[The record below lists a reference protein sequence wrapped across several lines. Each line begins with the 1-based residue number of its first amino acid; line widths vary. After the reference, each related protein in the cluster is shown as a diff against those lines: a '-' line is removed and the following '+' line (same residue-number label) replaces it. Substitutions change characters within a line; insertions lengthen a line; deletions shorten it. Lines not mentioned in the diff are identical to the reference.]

1 MGYIGCQHEDSSA
14 ALCAGT
20 TKGYVHEMTLTAVD
34 PQVRELSRLLLP
46 DADALGARM
55 GDKIRAEVPWYAE
68 NSVLTADEVD
78 RNCADNVRYVLGILA
93 GEATPGREEPRVT
106 GIDRAGRGA
115 PYAAVLQAFRVGGR
129 FIWEVLVE
137 RAEPEA
143 RDLLLRS
150 AADIWAVSDELAAQ
164 VTEAYR
170 GAVADRARRDGQTR
184 SVLVGTLLDGDG
196 THAESL
202 SWETADA
209 LDLRSGS
216 EFVVVSA
223 QCPTPGVEGLPD
235 IERVLRKQNVASA
248 WRLVNDHQDGL
259 VVLRFGFARGQLKD
273 LLEERATTR
282 VGLST
287 PFQRLEEAAEAKRAA
302 RVACLAM
309 APGSSGVLAYDD
321 DPLAVLLASVPDQA
335 AQLVR
340 SLLSPVLDLPADDGA
355 VLLDTALGWLA
366 ERGSTSTA
374 ARVLHVHRNTVRY
387 RLRRLEE
394 LTGLD
399 LANPADAARLQVA
412 LEAVRIL
419 GL

>member
-1 MGYIGCQHEDSSA
+1 
-14 ALCAGT
+14 
-20 TKGYVHEMTLTAVD
+20 
-34 PQVRELSRLLLP
+34 
-46 DADALGARM
+46 M
-55 GDKIRAEVPWYAE
+55 GDRIRAEVDWYAS
-68 NSVLTADEVD
+68 NAVLTAAEVD

-93 GEATPGREEPRVT
+93 GEMPRGLDQPRVT
-106 GIDRAGRGA
+106 GIDRADRGA
-115 PYAAVLQAFRVGGR
+115 PYASVLQAFRVGGR

-170 GAVADRARRDGQTR
+170 GAIADRARRDGQAR

-196 THAESL
+196 TEHV
-202 SWETADA
+202 WETADA
-209 LDLRSGS
+209 LDLRSGGD
-216 EFVVVSA
+216 FVVVSA
-223 QCPTPGVEGLPD
+223 HCPTPGVEALPD
-235 IERVLRKQNVASA
+235 IERQLRKQNVASA

-259 VVLRFGFARGQLKD
+259 VVLRLGFDRAQLKES
-273 LLEERATTR
+273 LESQATAR
-282 VGLST
+282 VGVST
-287 PFQRLEEAAEAKRAA
+287 PFQRLEDAAEAKRGA

-309 APGSSGVLAYDD
+309 APGSQGVLTYDE

-340 SLLSPVLDLPADDGA
+340 ALLSPVLDLRSEDGA
-355 VLLDTALGWLA
+355 VLLDTARGWLA

-374 ARVLHVHRNTVRY
+374 ARMLHIHRNTVRY
-387 RLRRLEE
+387 RLRRLED

-399 LANPADAARLQVA
+399 LADPADVARLHVA
-412 LEAVRIL
+412 LESVRIL
-419 GL
+419 GLG

>member
-1 MGYIGCQHEDSSA
+1 
-14 ALCAGT
+14 
-20 TKGYVHEMTLTAVD
+20 MTLSEVD

-46 DADALGARM
+46 DADELGRRM
-55 GDKIRAEVPWYAE
+55 GDRIRAEVPWYAE
-68 NSVLTADEVD
+68 NTVLTAAEVD

-93 GEATPGREEPRVT
+93 GEPHVEDDAPRVT

-150 AADIWAVSDELAAQ
+150 AADIWAVSDELASQ

-170 GAVADRARRDGQTR
+170 GALVDRARRDGQTR

-196 THAESL
+196 THAEQL
-202 SWETADA
+202 WETADA

-216 EFVVVSA
+216 DFVIVSA
-223 QCPTPGVEGLPD
+223 QCPAPGVEGLPD
-235 IERVLRKQNVASA
+235 IERALRKQNVASA
-248 WRLVNDHQDGL
+248 WRLVNEHQDGL
-259 VVLRFGFARGQLKD
+259 VVLRFGFDPTQLKAFLSD
-273 LLEERATTR
+273 RATTS
-282 VGLST
+282 VGLSA

-302 RVACLAM
+302 RVACIASGHG
-309 APGSSGVLAYDD
+309 AAGVLAYDD
-321 DPLAVLLASVPDQA
+321 DPLAILLASVPDQA
-335 AQLVR
+335 AHLSR
-340 SLLSPVLDLPADDGA
+340 SLLGPVLDLPPEDSAL
-355 VLLDTALGWLA
+355 LLDTARGWLA

-374 ARVLHVHRNTVRY
+374 ARILHVHRNTVRY

-399 LANPADAARLQVA
+399 LADPADTARLQIA

-419 GL
+419 GLG